1 MSREIPFWG
10 ASRVHGELLMLGLE
24 VARSTVSKHM
34 ARGRTSALQTSSTPR
49 LLQRAIANGLTIF
62 GEINPL
68 RF

>member
-1 MSREIPFWG
+1 MSREISFWG
-10 ASRVHGELLMLGLE
+10 ALRVHGELLMLGLE
-24 VARSTVSKHM
+24 VARSTVSKTHGKRSHVSV
-34 ARGRTSALQTSSTPR
+34 ADIQQTV